1 MNNESNESLKDHF
14 SSDGLT
20 AKGLRVLL
28 ALSFVVTVLS
38 FAVAYCEHKQYSELV
53 GKYEDAVVRISECE
67 ASVAE
72 LMNNQN
78 RVTETPTT
86 KVPET
91 TEIITTTEVTE
102 SVDVSEIKQT
112 TTVSDKTPT
121 EKITTQTT
129 TKATT
134 TAQRETSSTYYVT
147 QSGKKYHV
155 ASCSYLSKSKIA
167 ITMDRIK
174 AEGYSPCSRCI
185 K

>member
-1 MNNESNESLKDHF
+1 MNNESNESLKEHF

-28 ALSFVVTVLS
+28 AFSFVVTVLS

-112 TTVSDKTPT
+112 TTVSDKSPT
-121 EKITTQTT
+121 EKTTTQTT
-129 TKATT
+129 T
-134 TAQRETSSTYYVT
+134 AQKETSSTYYVT